1 MTQQPR
7 VQIECC
13 STVVSRLRRDADGRW
28 GDYLIIADIKERRAH
43 PDDPQSQQQSLAA
56 QLLRDDDTPL
66 RPRHNGHGYARVR
79 FRFCCAL
86 CGCTLPIRPEVLTY
100 YLDRIVA
107 ATLTPSAIRSVP
119 LRPLAAIV
127 SSAGDSDPEP
137 RWLQPDPPARC

>member
-1 MTQQPR
+1 MERPAVSQQPK

-13 STVVSRLRRDADGRW
+13 RTVVSRLRRDADGRW
-28 GDYLIIADIKERRAH
+28 MDYLIIADIKERRAH
-43 PDDPQSQQQSLAA
+43 PGAPQSQQQLLAS

-66 RPRHNGHGYARVR
+66 RMRHNGHGYKRTR
-79 FRFCCAL
+79 FQFYCAL

-107 ATLTPSAIRSVP
+107 ATPPTPSAIRSVP

-127 SSAGDSDPEP
+127 SSAGDSDSEP
-137 RWLQPDPPARC
+137 R